1 MMMILAAAPKLSV
14 SRSSTIACWLA
25 FSFDQR
31 CQMGLASQQVRM
43 EVHTSIG
50 TFCNSAE
57 TVEIALLL
65 KACPLL
71 KGKVSGRYQFNERWN
86 MVDSKA
92 STIRTP
98 GNDSIKTVQLGIV
111 KHLVENLG
119 KTVRSRSQR

>member
-1 MMMILAAAPKLSV
+1 MMILAAAPKLRG
-14 SRSSTIACWLA
+14 SRSSSNTCWLA
-25 FSFDQR
+25 LSFDQR
-31 CQMGLASQQVRM
+31 CKMGLASQQVRM

-50 TFCNSAE
+50 TFCNSVE
-57 TVEIALLL
+57 TIEIALFL

-71 KGKVSGRYQFNERWN
+71 KGKVSGRYQFNEGWN

-111 KHLVENLG
+111 KHLVENHG
-119 KTVRSRSQR
+119 KAVGRSQRW